1 MRKHSKE
8 FLETLTPFQGYELLV
23 EGNKRFVDNLMS
35 NHDHLEMINETRDGQ
50 YPFAVILSCMDS
62 RTSVE
67 LIFDQGLGDLFS
79 IRVAG
84 NIVND
89 DIVAS
94 IEYAVKYVGS
104 KVLMV
109 LGHTECGAIK
119 SAKQGVKDG
128 HITALLERIQPS
140 ISKAMLHKGE
150 EHHFHD
156 GVAYANVENSLE
168 EILTRSEIV
177 REMFKKGEIGIVGAM
192 YNIDNGKVD
201 FFKNLTSPDKKQVK
215 SQKTVAIDEI

>member
-8 FLETLTPFQGYELLV
+8 YLENLTPAKCLEILV
-23 EGNKRFVDNLMS
+23 EGNQRFVNSLNRD
-35 NHDHLEMINETRDGQ
+35 HDHLEMINETREGQ

-89 DIVAS
+89 DILAS
-94 IEYAVKYVGS
+94 LEYAVKYVGS

-119 SAKQGVKDG
+119 SAKAGVEDG
-128 HITALLERIQPS
+128 HITDLLKRIKPA
-140 ISKAMLHKGE
+140 ISKALLADTSQY
-150 EHHFHD
+150 HFSD
-156 GVAYANVENSLE
+156 AVAYANVDHSLE
-168 EILTRSEIV
+168 QILLHSPIIRS
-177 REMFKKGEIGIVGAM
+177 MFEKNEIGLVGAV
-192 YNIDNGKVD
+192 YNVENGEVD
-201 FFKNLTSPDKKQVK
+201 FFKNLTRQEVAK
-215 SQKTVAIDEI
+215 SKSKIKAV